1 TINLN
6 PFKSE
11 DGQQLGLQSNFRN
24 QLFYNR
30 GKQFYT
36 MAYSYFDSELKNTL
50 SFGSISQKGSGHQF
64 NFTHKVQSQ
73 WLLNFQANLETNRT
87 ISENFSSKNYH
98 LEQLLI
104 NPKLSY
110 LLDNNKRFDLFYQF
124 EKKDNIIQNGEV
136 LEQHKLGISAVLNQN
151 QKAAITAEFNYFS
164 NNFKGNANSPV
175 AYQMMQGLQDGTNFT
190 WSIIAQKKLTK
201 FLDLNLNYF
210 GRKTETSKTI
220 QTGTVQLKAYF

>member
-1 TINLN
+1 M
-6 PFKSE
+6 PSP
-11 DGQQLGLQSNFRN
+11 NFEIKISSWKN
-24 QLFYNR
+24 NIFWSGFFFLS
-30 GKQFYT
+30 
-36 MAYSYFDSELKNTL
+36 AYRPIL
-50 SFGSISQKGSGHQF
+50 
-64 NFTHKVQSQ
+64 
-73 WLLNFQANLETNRT
+73 A
-87 ISENFSSKNYH
+87 ENDLYDIQNGPPNVRLHFSSKNYH

-110 LLDNNKRFDLFYQF
+110 LLDDNKRFDLFYQF
-124 EKKDNIIQNGEV
+124 EKKDNIIQNREV

-164 NNFKGNANSPV
+164 NNFKGNTNSPV

-190 WSIIAQKKLTK
+190 WSLIAQKKLTK

-220 QTGTVQLKAYF
+220 HTGTVQLKAYF